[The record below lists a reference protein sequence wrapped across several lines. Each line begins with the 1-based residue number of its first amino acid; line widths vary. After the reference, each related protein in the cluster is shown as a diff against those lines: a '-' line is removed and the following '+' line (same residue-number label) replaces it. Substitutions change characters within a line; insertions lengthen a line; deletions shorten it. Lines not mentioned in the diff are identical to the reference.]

1 MFLTHP
7 SFVGF
12 IFFIWLVYLYISAP
26 VIGSDV
32 ALSTQS
38 QYSFTLAAKGSTLIN
53 APKTK
58 VTPIECESVSSPQTY
73 METVDWIHVDLIE
86 TLYRENVSFRD
97 RDLKRQIP
105 CHTASKNLDA
115 QLLRND
121 TSFLSNLLCKSPLIN
136 YSPTISFVFFSRSI
150 DMKRE
155 FWRFRQKSEHRFPPC
170 LHAELPTTCYNH
182 SIVTYLCQYS
192 WRVWTSPVRGRDC
205 M

>member
-1 MFLTHP
+1 MASQSEMWLQTSSLIVNFSTTFLN
-7 SFVGF
+7 
-12 IFFIWLVYLYISAP
+12 
-26 VIGSDV
+26 
-32 ALSTQS
+32 
-38 QYSFTLAAKGSTLIN
+38 STLSEDQRQRWGHL
-53 APKTK
+53 
-58 VTPIECESVSSPQTY
+58 TPLR
-73 METVDWIHVDLIE
+73 LIE

-136 YSPTISFVFFSRSI
+136 YSLRPFSFVFFSRSI

-182 SIVTYLCQYS
+182 SIVTLAHNRGRPCFSDVRIGNVFYS
-192 WRVWTSPVRGRDC
+192 WPEMAKCFFYRIYHPHLAKSYIW
-205 M
+205 